1 MENTDNTG
9 VIGNVA
15 EMKFRAN
22 SDHKADWVN
31 GKLHF
36 WFRDGTVKVFDP
48 ALVSRDNR
56 TQAEFHGWD
65 QRLGDSMAVEIEK
78 YPNKADRDAEK
89 KRRLTAL
96 IEHYHSGSPDWN
108 IKRAAAGPRDNR
120 GIIVQALM
128 QHFGCDLDGV
138 ERRLTV
144 GMTKR
149 ACTRDD
155 LLDSMATIPAISQI
169 IAELKAKR
177 VATKIDVA
185 GLLDELAEEE

>member
-1 MENTDNTG
+1 MANETSS

-36 WFRDGTVKVFDP
+36 WFRDGTSKVFDP
-48 ALVSRDNR
+48 ALVHRANR
-56 TQAEFHGWD
+56 TQAEFHGWE
-65 QRLGDSMAVEIEK
+65 QRLNDAMAVEHEK
-78 YPNKADRDAEK
+78 YPNKPDRDAEK
-89 KRRLTAL
+89 RRRLTGL
-96 IEHYHSGSPDWN
+96 IEHYHSGSEDWN
-108 IKRAAAGPRDNR
+108 IKRAAGAPRDNR

-128 QHFGCDLDGV
+128 EHFGTDLDGV

-149 ACTRDD
+149 NCSRDD
-155 LLDSMATIPAISQI
+155 LLDA
-169 IAELKAKR
+169 L
-177 VATKIDVA
+177 A
-185 GLLDELAEEE
+185 GE